1 MRVLYLT
8 LMMILTKMRRFR
20 TRLNM
25 MINKPKIKSRKRMNS
40 KSNKVQNSKSNNNL
54 KKSKNSLNNPNNKSK
69 IRK

>member
-1 MRVLYLT
+1 MKVLYLT

>member
-54 KKSKNSLNNPNNKSK
+54 KKSNNSLNNPNNKSK

>member
-8 LMMILTKMRRFR
+8 LMMILTKMRRFS